1 MERGRLSKKP
11 AILIY
16 ASLSMHNG
24 KPALVLRRV
33 ITDPE
38 LIRLFTLALLQK
50 ERIEMPALITVSKKL
65 IFIANAKRL
74 GIIK

>member
-1 MERGRLSKKP
+1 
-11 AILIY
+11 
-16 ASLSMHNG
+16 MHNG